1 MTCLLLSLGLFDTF
15 EVVLTE
21 PSKVSMMFLFTSVN
35 LVAVSTKLKLSILN
49 LCMFNIQRCR
59 IIPDLFGNAVCSNES
74 DLQESKARLLNNSIF
89 QRG

>member
-1 MTCLLLSLGLFDTF
+1 
-15 EVVLTE
+15 
-21 PSKVSMMFLFTSVN
+21 
-35 LVAVSTKLKLSILN
+35 
-49 LCMFNIQRCR
+49 MFNIQRCR